1 MDIIIN
7 LSGIVQ
13 NGSLA
18 RVVVQA
24 VIFLFFIFLSFYFI
38 SALQVIKILVQFIVF
53 DINVLGS
60 LTWRH
65 G

>member
-24 VIFLFFIFLSFYFI
+24 VIFIFYF
-38 SALQVIKILVQFIVF
+38 SVILFYQCSSS
-53 DINVLGS
+53 D
-60 LTWRH
+60 
-65 G
+65 

>member
-24 VIFLFFIFLSFYFI
+24 VIFIFIFLSFYFI

>member
-24 VIFLFFIFLSFYFI
+24 VIFIFIFLSFYFI

-60 LTWRH
+60 LAWRH

>member
-24 VIFLFFIFLSFYFI
+24 VLFFIFLSFYFI

-60 LTWRH
+60 LAWRH